1 VGLDVNLK
9 ISFSILDDA
18 QLSCRAMTIS
28 VENLVVRTDKEREGI
43 MVVVRNSNKESRNIF

>member
-1 VGLDVNLK
+1 VELDVNLK